1 MACFLANNLSIAG
14 YFPVQQQP
22 YVSGLSIV
30 AERSVLGHGWADQGL
45 PGITACLEVLALVSC
60 DRLLLG
66 FNPPRCLLVRSC
78 ASHQSAGR
86 ESLLNTA
93 ATLSRS
99 LARSASQIPLCRH
112 ILDERRGRWFS
123 TPQCDRQAHTC
134 FNVNA
139 CKSATALR

>member
-1 MACFLANNLSIAG
+1 MACFLAKSLSMAG

-22 YVSGLSIV
+22 YLSTV
-30 AERSVLGHGWADQGL
+30 AQKRVLSRGGADQGL
-45 PGITACLEVLALVSC
+45 PGVTACLEVLALVSC

-66 FNPPRCLLVRSC
+66 FNVSRRLLVGTC
-78 ASHQSAGR
+78 VTHQSAGR

-99 LARSASQIPLCRH
+99 LARSALQIPLCRH
-112 ILDERRGRWFS
+112 VLDKRRGRCFS

-134 FNVNA
+134 FSVNA
-139 CKSATALR
+139 CKSATAFR